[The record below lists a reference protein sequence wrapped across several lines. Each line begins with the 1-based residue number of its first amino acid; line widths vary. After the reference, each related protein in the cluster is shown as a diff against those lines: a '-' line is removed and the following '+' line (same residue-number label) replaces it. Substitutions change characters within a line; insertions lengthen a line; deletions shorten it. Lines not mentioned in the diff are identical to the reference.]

1 MHRLSTL
8 VVLIVLALSVAAQ
21 IGSNYRPATIESE
34 AASSQWVWDHL
45 NNHSSSCKTE
55 LKPASCPYTSNRFGI
70 LGTVTAYSIDP
81 SNSSTSVASVSVL
94 CSYIGQ
100 VITSPSITVH
110 GFQTS
115 QQAYCLSN
123 TTVGFTG
130 IFFLN
135 ATLLYAAPPTN
146 TSQNNF
152 QLADYCTSPFP
163 ATSANIA
170 ALLNVK
176 GAAAHGTQCSAPSS
190 SAVTTTMTNTGSSS
204 PTVSSS
210 PSSTSAAE
218 GMLIGGSAL
227 WYIIVVVGAVTAAL
241 A

>member
-1 MHRLSTL
+1 MPTPSSLLHTMHRLSTL
-8 VVLIVLALSVAAQ
+8 VALIVLALSVAAQ
-21 IGSNYRPATIESE
+21 VSIDHRPATIASE
-34 AASSQWVWDHL
+34 AASSQF
-45 NNHSSSCKTE
+45 S
-55 LKPASCPYTSNRFGI
+55 I

-81 SNSSTSVASVSVL
+81 SNTQNSSTYVASVSVL
-94 CSYIGQ
+94 CSYTGQ

-110 GFQTS
+110 GFETS
-115 QQAYCLSN
+115 KEVYCLAN

-135 ATLLYAAPPTN
+135 ATLLHAAPPTN
-146 TSQNNF
+146 TSQDDF

-190 SAVTTTMTNTGSSS
+190 SAVTATMTNTGSSS
-204 PTVSSS
+204 PTVSGS
-210 PSSTSAAE
+210 PSSTASAAE
-218 GMLIGGSAL
+218 GMLIGGNAL
-227 WYIIVVVGAVTAAL
+227 WYIMIVVGAATAAL